1 MEWKN
6 KPFND
11 VVDYFNKVEGNASN
25 IGKAKGFVTGTPRKI
40 LFHKMFH
47 RRNSNRYIGMKI
59 DSGKGFLNG
68 HSSHFI
74 DSIH

>member
-25 IGKAKGFVTGTPRKI
+25 IGKADKKRFRHSDAPKNLVSQNVSQKKFKSI
-40 LFHKMFH
+40 Y
-47 RRNSNRYIGMKI
+47 RNE
-59 DSGKGFLNG
+59 D
-68 HSSHFI
+68 
-74 DSIH
+74 

>member
-25 IGKAKGFVTGTPRKI
+25 IGKADKKVTKVSSQGRPEKSCFTKCFTEEI
-40 LFHKMFH
+40 Q
-47 RRNSNRYIGMKI
+47 I
-59 DSGKGFLNG
+59 D
-68 HSSHFI
+68 I
-74 DSIH
+74 